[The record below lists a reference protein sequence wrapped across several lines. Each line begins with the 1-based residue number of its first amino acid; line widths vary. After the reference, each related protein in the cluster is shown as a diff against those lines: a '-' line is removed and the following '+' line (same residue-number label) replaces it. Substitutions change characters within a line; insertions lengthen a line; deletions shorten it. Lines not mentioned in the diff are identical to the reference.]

1 MSPSED
7 TLPAENTLAAIP
19 DFEED
24 AHPAS
29 ADPLSRLVLTLG
41 AFDGPIDVLLV
52 LARDQKV
59 DLMHISILALADQY
73 LVFIDTAQKFQL
85 ELAADYLV
93 MAAWLAFL
101 KSKLLLPK
109 EENDDQPSAEEMA
122 EALRFQMR
130 RLESMQEA
138 GRKMFELPR
147 RGMGF
152 FGRGAPEGLPITY
165 RAVYDVSLYDLLR
178 AYGRQHREKNVNA
191 LEIEAF
197 DLYSID
203 EAVAR
208 LREILP
214 GVPDWTELAAFLPK
228 GVRDPLM
235 RRSAVSTT
243 LIAILELVRQG
254 KADLRQ
260 DGGAYSPIFLKP
272 ANRPSTND

>member
-1 MSPSED
+1 MPSEPSD
-7 TLPAENTLAAIP
+7 LAALP
-19 DFEED
+19 EFEED
-24 AHPAS
+24 DRPIS
-29 ADPLSRLVLTLG
+29 ERLADPNALFVLNLG
-41 AFDGPIDVLLV
+41 AFEGPIDVLLV

-59 DLMHISILALADQY
+59 DLMHISILALAEQY
-73 LVFIDTAQKFQL
+73 LRFIETARQSQL

-122 EALRFQMR
+122 EALKFQMM
-130 RLESMQEA
+130 RLEAMQEA
-138 GRKMFELPR
+138 GRKVFQLPR
-147 RGMGF
+147 KGINF
-152 FGRGAPEGLPITY
+152 YPRGAPEGLPVTL

-178 AYGRQHREKNVNA
+178 AYGRQHNEKNVTA
-191 LEIEAF
+191 LEIEPF

-203 EAVAR
+203 DAIAR

-214 GVPDWTELAAFLPK
+214 GVPDWTELASFLPQ
-228 GVRDPLM
+228 GTLQPLM

-243 LIAILELVRQG
+243 LIAVLELVRQG
-254 KADLRQ
+254 KADIRQ

-272 ANRPSTND
+272 ANRPSAND

>member
-1 MSPSED
+1 MLPSED
-7 TLPAENTLAAIP
+7 DISSAIP

-29 ADPLSRLVLTLG
+29 ADPLSQLVLTLG
-41 AFDGPIDVLLV
+41 AFEGPIDVLLV

-73 LVFIDTAQKFQL
+73 LLFIDTAQKFQL

-93 MAAWLAFL
+93 MAAWLAYL

-138 GRKMFELPR
+138 GRKLFELPR

-203 EAVAR
+203 EAIAR

-214 GVPDWTELAAFLPK
+214 GVPDWTELKSFLPQ
-228 GVRDPLM
+228 GVRDPLL

-243 LIAILELVRQG
+243 LIAVLELVRQG

>member
-1 MSPSED
+1 MSSEPSD
-7 TLPAENTLAAIP
+7 LPTDIP
-19 DFEED
+19 AFEED
-24 AHPAS
+24 DRPLS
-29 ADPLSRLVLTLG
+29 ERLADPTSQLVLNLG

-73 LVFIDTAQKFQL
+73 LLFIETARESQL

-109 EENDDQPSAEEMA
+109 EESDDQPSAEEMA
-122 EALRFQMR
+122 EALKFQMM
-130 RLESMQEA
+130 RLEAMQEA
-138 GRKMFELPR
+138 GRKIFALPR
-147 RGMGF
+147 RGIDF
-152 FGRGAPEGLPITY
+152 YPRGAPEGLPVTL

-178 AYGRQHREKNVNA
+178 AYGRQHNEKNVTA
-191 LEIEAF
+191 LEIEPF

-203 EAVAR
+203 DAIAR

-214 GVPDWTELAAFLPK
+214 GVPDWTELATFLPK
-228 GVRDPLM
+228 GVRQPLM
-235 RRSAVSTT
+235 RRSAISTT
-243 LIAILELVRQG
+243 LIAVLELVRQG
-254 KADLRQ
+254 KADIRQ

-272 ANRPSTND
+272 ADRPSAND

>member
-1 MSPSED
+1 MSED
-7 TLPAENTLAAIP
+7 FPTDLT
-19 DFEED
+19 FEED
-24 AHPAS
+24 PARD
-29 ADPLSRLVLTLG
+29 ADPMSRLVLSLG
-41 AFDGPIDVLLV
+41 GFDGPIDVLLV

-73 LVFIDTAQKFQL
+73 LLFIDTAREFQL

-93 MAAWLAFL
+93 MAAWLAYL

-130 RLESMQEA
+130 RLEAMQEA
-138 GRKMFELPR
+138 GRKLFELPR
-147 RGMGF
+147 RGMDF
-152 FGRGAPEGLPITY
+152 WGRGAPEGLPTTY

-178 AYGRQHREKNVNA
+178 AYARQHREKNVTA
-191 LEIEAF
+191 LEIEPF

-203 EAVAR
+203 EAIQR
-208 LREILP
+208 LREVLP
-214 GVPDWTELAAFLPK
+214 GVPDWTDLKSFLPQ
-228 GVRDPLM
+228 GIRQPLL

-243 LIAILELVRQG
+243 LIAVLELVKQG
-254 KADLRQ
+254 RADVRQ

-272 ANRPSTND
+272 ANRPNLDETPSND

>member
-1 MSPSED
+1 MSED
-7 TLPAENTLAAIP
+7 FPADLT
-19 DFEED
+19 FEED
-24 AHPAS
+24 PARDD
-29 ADPLSRLVLTLG
+29 ADPLSRLVLSLG
-41 AFDGPIDVLLV
+41 GFDGPIDVLLV

-73 LVFIDTAQKFQL
+73 LLFIDTAREFQL

-93 MAAWLAFL
+93 MAAWLAYL

-130 RLESMQEA
+130 RLEAMQEA
-138 GRKMFELPR
+138 GKKLFELPR
-147 RGMGF
+147 RGMDF
-152 FGRGAPEGLPITY
+152 WPRGAPEGLPTTF

-178 AYGRQHREKNVNA
+178 AYARQHREKNVTA
-191 LEIEAF
+191 LEIEPF

-203 EAVAR
+203 EAISR

-214 GVPDWTELAAFLPK
+214 GVPDWTDLKSFLPQ
-228 GVRDPLM
+228 GIRQPLL
-235 RRSAVSTT
+235 RRSAISTT
-243 LIAILELVRQG
+243 LIAVLELVRQG

-260 DGGAYSPIFLKP
+260 DGGAYSPIYLKP
-272 ANRPSTND
+272 ANRPNLDETSTND

>member
-1 MSPSED
+1 MSED
-7 TLPAENTLAAIP
+7 FPADLT
-19 DFEED
+19 FEED
-24 AHPAS
+24 PARDD
-29 ADPLSRLVLTLG
+29 ADPLSRLVLSLG
-41 AFDGPIDVLLV
+41 GFDGPIDVLLV

-73 LVFIDTAQKFQL
+73 LLFIDTAREFQL

-93 MAAWLAFL
+93 MAAWLAYL

-130 RLESMQEA
+130 RLEAMQAA
-138 GRKMFELPR
+138 GKKLFELPR
-147 RGMGF
+147 RGMDF
-152 FGRGAPEGLPITY
+152 WPRGAPEGLPTTF

-178 AYGRQHREKNVNA
+178 AYARQHREKNVTA
-191 LEIEAF
+191 LEIEPF

-203 EAVAR
+203 EAISR

-214 GVPDWTELAAFLPK
+214 GVPDWTDLKSFLPQ
-228 GVRDPLM
+228 GIRQPLL
-235 RRSAVSTT
+235 RRSAISTT
-243 LIAILELVRQG
+243 LIAVLELVRQG

-260 DGGAYSPIFLKP
+260 DGGAYSPIYLKP
-272 ANRPSTND
+272 ANRPNLDETSTND

>member
-1 MSPSED
+1 MSSDLADPAD
-7 TLPAENTLAAIP
+7 LPA
-19 DFEED
+19 FEVDDRPLSERL
-24 AHPAS
+24 
-29 ADPLSRLVLTLG
+29 ADPNSLFVLNLG
-41 AFDGPIDVLLV
+41 SFEGPIDVLLV

-73 LVFIDTAQKFQL
+73 LKFIETARQSQL

-101 KSKLLLPK
+101 KSKLLLPR

-122 EALRFQMR
+122 EALKFQMM
-130 RLESMQEA
+130 RLEAMQEA
-138 GRKMFELPR
+138 GRKVFELPR
-147 RGMGF
+147 KGINF
-152 FGRGAPEGLPITY
+152 YPRGAPEGLPVTL
-165 RAVYDVSLYDLLR
+165 RTVYDVSLYDLLR
-178 AYGRQHREKNVNA
+178 AYGRQHNEKNVTA

-203 EAVAR
+203 DAIAR

-214 GVPDWTELAAFLPK
+214 GVPDWTELSAFLPQS
-228 GVRDPLM
+228 VRDPLM

-243 LIAILELVRQG
+243 LIAVLEMVRQG
-254 KADLRQ
+254 KADIRQ

-272 ANRPSTND
+272 ANRPSAND